1 MTAGKVALVLA
12 ASQGLGRA
20 SAESLA
26 AAGFD
31 VVVCSRTEAGVA
43 ATVTALEGLGVRAS
57 GIPTDVTDAS
67 QLAALFS
74 HVDATFG
81 RLDVLVTN
89 AGGPPAGGFDQ
100 LDDDAW
106 AAGYELTLMSTVRA
120 IRLAIP
126 RMRTTGYGRII
137 VIGSSSVRRPITG
150 LLLSNAYR
158 PALAGIVKSLAV
170 DLGPEGITVNMVSPG
185 RILTERVQQ
194 IDARRAEAQCI
205 EVSEVQ
211 RASEATIPFG
221 RYGEPEELGAAVAFI
236 PSPGASYMTGQSL
249 LIDGGLVPTLP

>member
-1 MTAGKVALVLA
+1 VTAGKVALVLA

-31 VVVCSRTEAGVA
+31 VAVCSRTEEGVA
-43 ATVTALEGLGVRAS
+43 ATVSALEALGVRAT
-57 GIPTDVTDAS
+57 GIPTDVTDTD
-67 QLAALFS
+67 QLEALFA

-89 AGGPPAGGFDQ
+89 AGGPPAGGFEQ
-100 LDDDAW
+100 LDDAAW
-106 AAGYELTLMSTVRA
+106 SKGYELTLMSTVRA

-126 RMRTTGYGRII
+126 RMRAAGYGRII
-137 VIGSSSVRRPITG
+137 VIGSSSVRRPIPG

-158 PALAGIVKSLAV
+158 PALAGVVKSLAV

-185 RILTERVQQ
+185 RILTERVQE
-194 IDARRAEAQCI
+194 IDAKRAESQGI
-205 EVSEVQ
+205 DVSEVR

-221 RYGEPEELGAAVAFI
+221 RYGDPVELGAAVAFI
-236 PSPGASYMTGQSL
+236 ASPAASYMTGQSL